1 MAEGTSVVVV
11 DPSTAFLGL
20 LNGGLLSDLRQ
31 DNAVARSGVMA
42 HQQTMSTI
50 VLQYVNQMTA
60 MDIVESYAIQGLMAS
75 QGPRDAMGLRTSIHV
90 PQADKA

>member
-1 MAEGTSVVVV
+1 MAEAVV
-11 DPSTAFLGL
+11 DPISAFMGL

-31 DNAVARSGVMA
+31 DNAVARHGVMT
-42 HQQTMSTI
+42 HQQIQSTI
-50 VLQYVNQMTA
+50 ILQYVNQMTA

-90 PQADKA
+90 PEKGT